1 MILALVASLTL
12 VFIDSRLNYLTSI
25 RSSLSTA
32 IYPIQLVASFPSEL
46 ADWTSDYFQSVADLK
61 EQNKVLKATN
71 LLSDVRLQKLR
82 ALERENLRLHD
93 LLGSSFRLPERVLI
107 AEVLRI
113 DSDLLSQHV
122 VINKGRRESLFEGQP
137 VLDSNGVMG
146 QVMSVSQFS
155 SRVILVTD
163 PSHGTPVQVNRNGLR
178 SVARGRGLNKLLQLE
193 YLPQNSDIRVGDTLV
208 TSGLG
213 GRFPVGY
220 PVGTVISVNTSPGN
234 TFSEVKVEPT
244 ANIQTSREVL
254 LVLRMLDEKLVVVDE
269 AEGVESAKDEVGGED
284 RE

>member
-1 MILALVASLTL
+1 M
-12 VFIDSRLNYLTSI
+12 
-25 RSSLSTA
+25 A